1 MICLLIFCFIFGAV
15 SGSRRRLQIFLH
27 SRPREQASTWLCCKE
42 NRFYTDE
49 MACSQACLRHSWC
62 TSSNFKESSGSCELN
77 KHEFSITVD
86 DDSKLT
92 DNTGTTF
99 SMFLKVSRRE
109 VCQQRTR
116 CKNCVQIISTNTH
129 LFCWKN
135 CKFEFCQDAFIKNG
149 IQSRDMFCIGA
160 LSHIH
165 FLLLPVSIC
174 DNFLMLLTAMYSQLF
189 LPSIGLLVL
198 KLQLRKMCSAI

>member
-1 MICLLIFCFIFGAV
+1 MAAEEESRSSYVVAQENKRLHGYAV
-15 SGSRRRLQIFLH
+15 KRIVS
-27 SRPREQASTWLCCKE
+27 
-42 NRFYTDE
+42 TDE

-92 DNTGTTF
+92 DNTGITF

-116 CKNCVQIISTNTH
+116 CKNCVQI
-129 LFCWKN
+129 
-135 CKFEFCQDAFIKNG
+135 
-149 IQSRDMFCIGA
+149 
-160 LSHIH
+160 
-165 FLLLPVSIC
+165 
-174 DNFLMLLTAMYSQLF
+174 NFN
-189 LPSIGLLVL
+189 
-198 KLQLRKMCSAI
+198 